1 MIGIIILSITAFILS
16 TIITFVSTKF
26 DNEAKIYKDLLNL
39 LPGYNCGACGYE
51 GCKSMAHHILE
62 NKENYK
68 KCKPLK
74 GNNLREMEMFIK
86 KEL

>member
-1 MIGIIILSITAFILS
+1 MIGIIILSLTALILS
-16 TIITFVSTKF
+16 IAITFVNKKF
-26 DNEAKIYKDLLNL
+26 DNEGKLYKELLNL

-51 GCKSMAHHILE
+51 GCKSMASHILK

-74 GNNLREMEMFIK
+74 GDNLREMEMFIK